1 MYGHYIVKDR
11 LIEGSGS
18 SLQAAAC
25 ITTVIL
31 ELSVAAQK
39 KAEAPLRHKPFAVLP
54 TAKFQLSHY
63 IIIENLIINHNHMK
77 KKRCCQNVKKILE
90 LKNSLKEIK
99 PKKKT
104 QKAKKR

>member
-1 MYGHYIVKDR
+1 MYGHYIVKDK

-18 SLQAAAC
+18 SLQAVAC

-39 KAEAPLRHKPFAVLP
+39 KAEVPLRHKPFAVLP
-54 TAKFQLSHY
+54 TAKFQMSHY

-77 KKRCCQNVKKILE
+77 KNDVAKMLKKF
-90 LKNSLKEIK
+90 
-99 PKKKT
+99 
-104 QKAKKR
+104 